1 MQSTPPT
8 HAPPRPPTG
17 LLAADRLPPEIA
29 AMLDGP
35 SAGSEGPAGVCVW
48 FTGLPCSGK
57 TTTAEALAHRLQ
69 DAPGAVAILDGDVIR
84 ACFSGDLGFSKADRD
99 ANVHRVGGL
108 AAQLVQRGGIVI
120 CALVSP
126 YAAARGRARELVGAA
141 RFVEVFVD
149 TPLAVAE
156 ARDVKGLY
164 AKARRGEIR
173 NFTGIDD
180 PYEPPTHPELTLDT
194 VNCALSDNVARLIR
208 YLETGGW
215 LPQAAPVPPAAAPP
229 PN

>member
-1 MQSTPPT
+1 MEDSR
-8 HAPPRPPTG
+8 ASAG
-17 LLAADRLPPEIA
+17 LLAVGRLPPEVA
-29 AMLDGP
+29 SVL
-35 SAGSEGPAGVCVW
+35 EGGTLAECDDRAGVCVW

-57 TTTAEALAHRLQ
+57 TTTAEALAAGLR
-69 DAPGAVAILDGDVIR
+69 GAECQVAVLDGDIIR

-108 AAQLVQRGGIVI
+108 AAEMVRRGGIVI

-126 YAAARGRARELVGAA
+126 YAAARHRARAAVGAG

-149 TPLAVAE
+149 TPLSVAE
-156 ARDVKGLY
+156 ARDVKGMY

-180 PYEPPTHPELTLDT
+180 PYEPPARPELILDT
-194 VNCALSDNVARLIR
+194 VNCALADNVARLIS
-208 YLETGGW
+208 YLEAGGW
-215 LPQAAPVPPAAAPP
+215 LTRTAQTVPAATPAAT
-229 PN
+229 

>member
-1 MQSTPPT
+1 MEDSR
-8 HAPPRPPTG
+8 ASAG
-17 LLAADRLPPEIA
+17 LLAVGRLPPEVASVMA
-29 AMLDGP
+29 AAPDSGDD
-35 SAGSEGPAGVCVW
+35 SRAGVCVW

-57 TTTAEALAHRLQ
+57 TTTAEALAGGLQ
-69 DAPGAVAILDGDVIR
+69 GMERQVAVLDGDLIR

-108 AAQLVQRGGIVI
+108 AAEMVRRGGIVI

-126 YAAARGRARELVGAA
+126 YAAARNRAREAVGNG

-149 TPLAVAE
+149 TPLSVAE
-156 ARDVKGLY
+156 ARDVKGMY

-180 PYEPPTHPELTLDT
+180 PYEPPARPEMTLDT
-194 VNCALSDNVARLIR
+194 VNCALADNVARLLR
-208 YLETGGW
+208 YLEDGGW
-215 LPQAAPVPPAAAPP
+215 LPQVAPPGPVTKSAAA
-229 PN
+229 